1 MRELS
6 PFDPHETPANKLLAA
21 LPLSQYQRLAPHFK
35 RVDLSLGQVLYEVGD
50 TVHRVYF
57 LTSGLLSLILTDNTG
72 HHVEVGL
79 AACEG
84 VAGSSAILTGEPSPF
99 LTLVQGAGAALVIP
113 IEVVR
118 EEFQRGGALQTALL
132 RYNEA
137 MLMQASQSALCNV
150 RHTIEERMCR
160 WLLTVADRRGT
171 DEFDITHEFM
181 ATMLGVRR
189 SGVTVIAG
197 SLKAAGVL
205 DYTRGSITLLDRPG
219 LEKISCECYGVVR
232 DHFKRLVD

>member
-1 MRELS
+1 
-6 PFDPHETPANKLLAA
+6 
-21 LPLSQYQRLAPHFK
+21 
-35 RVDLSLGQVLYEVGD
+35 
-50 TVHRVYF
+50 
-57 LTSGLLSLILTDNTG
+57 
-72 HHVEVGL
+72 
-79 AACEG
+79 
-84 VAGSSAILTGEPSPF
+84 
-99 LTLVQGAGAALVIP
+99 
-113 IEVVR
+113 
-118 EEFQRGGALQTALL
+118 
-132 RYNEA
+132 

-197 SLKAAGVL
+197 ALKAAGVL